1 MKTAMNRARIMKA
14 LIIEDNPYMLDLLA
28 LQLELMGFGIISANN
43 GKEGVEKAIKEKPC
57 LIFMDIMMPGMDGRE
72 ATRKIRSNPET
83 QYIPIIVATALFR
96 DSDLRS
102 CVEAGCNDYL
112 VKPFTM
118 KQLLGKIKEFIPPS
132 NVMCTSKNNIRTA
145 GKVAGMLFERQAFL
159 SEFRARG
166 ELRACPFSTDF

>member
-83 QYIPIIVATALFR
+83 Q
-96 DSDLRS
+96 
-102 CVEAGCNDYL
+102 
-112 VKPFTM
+112 
-118 KQLLGKIKEFIPPS
+118 
-132 NVMCTSKNNIRTA
+132 
-145 GKVAGMLFERQAFL
+145 
-159 SEFRARG
+159 
-166 ELRACPFSTDF
+166 

>member
-1 MKTAMNRARIMKA
+1 MKTARDQFKMKKV
-14 LIIEDNPYMLDLLA
+14 LIVEDNPDVVFILTCI
-28 LQLELMGFGIISANN
+28 LESLGYTVVTATQGS
-43 GKEGVEKAIKEKPC
+43 EGVEKAAKEKPH

-159 SEFRARG
+159 SEFRGHG

>member
-1 MKTAMNRARIMKA
+1 
-14 LIIEDNPYMLDLLA
+14 
-28 LQLELMGFGIISANN
+28 MGFGIISANY

-132 NVMCTSKNNIRTA
+132 NVTIH
-145 GKVAGMLFERQAFL
+145 
-159 SEFRARG
+159 
-166 ELRACPFSTDF
+166 